1 MAFDVEGALARA
13 LAAVD
18 TDNGPLA
25 PAKTAKRAKETPRL
39 ASLASLATAQGSD
52 PECENLKQK
61 AVPIAMDRFHEKA
74 AMLEY
79 DEGLPR
85 DTSTWLAAMAVFVP
99 PQKREH
105 CFDGS
110 DSLLPGRRQ
119 LSVAVGEGVVVTFHD
134 NGRVSFHGEAEES
147 QLTAIGAVTT

>member
-1 MAFDVEGALARA
+1 MLENGSR
-13 LAAVD
+13 
-18 TDNGPLA
+18 NGPLA

-61 AVPIAMDRFHEKA
+61 DLPAEFDRFYEKA

-85 DTSTWLAAMAVFVP
+85 NKSTWLAALAVFVP
-99 PQKREH
+99 PHDRTD
-105 CFDGS
+105 CFDNR
-110 DSLLPGRRQ
+110 DNLLPGCRQ
-119 LSVAVGEGVVVTFHD
+119 FSIAVGEGIVVTFHD
-134 NGRVSFHGEAEES
+134 NGRVSFHGQAEGCDYK
-147 QLTAIGAVTT
+147 QIGAGKR